1 MASPQALLAKLGLND
16 KEAKIFL
23 ALAKL
28 GPAPVRTVAQQAGI
42 NRGTTYDT
50 LKHLLS
56 LGLVSYYHREKHQYF
71 VAERPER
78 LLSYTQER
86 VQQAEVA
93 RHEVESGLT
102 TLERAYASSGEVPTV
117 KFYEGFHGAKTILRD
132 VLTTMSHASHKEY
145 YVYSS
150 VDLRQHLYHEF
161 PNFTD
166 ERVKRGIKVLTIAI
180 GAGGSRHGLDE
191 RRWLSKKEGAPT
203 FVIIYDGKVAT
214 LALDGHG
221 NLVGT
226 VIENRA
232 VADTERLI
240 FKALWDKL
248 VPAD

>member
-1 MASPQALLAKLGLND
+1 MASPQALLTKLGLND

-23 ALAKL
+23 ALAKI

-78 LLSYTQER
+78 LLAYTQER
-86 VQQAEVA
+86 VRHAEA
-93 RHEVESGLT
+93 AKQEIENDLAS
-102 TLERAYASSGEVPTV
+102 LERAYASSGEVPTV
-117 KFYEGFHGAKTILRD
+117 KFYEGFHGAKAILQD
-132 VLTTMSHASHKEY
+132 VLATMSHTSPKEY
-145 YVYSS
+145 HVYSS
-150 VDLRQHLYHEF
+150 VDLRQHLYQEF

-180 GAGGSRHGLDE
+180 GAGGTRHGLDE

-214 LALDGHG
+214 LALDGRG

-240 FKALWDKL
+240 FRALWDKL
-248 VPAD
+248 TPAD